1 LTLQYKA
8 IQKFIGK
15 PVKDIYR
22 RYIGYVVGLTLDA
35 SGRLSSVGVD
45 KGGIFEEF
53 SGNQIIMEDDNL
65 ILIPSWKVEAE
76 KFAKEHEL
84 TAKRFKALDELLKSH
99 EIPSYVYE
107 ELYNQ
112 YKDTL
117 GKLKDSKKCLLEKL
131 TNRIK
136 DLDSHIKHLERF
148 LGYLKVQHKTGEIS
162 DEAYKVASD
171 YLNSNISKTIQEKKD
186 IESALN
192 TISSLF
198 ENYEHEEVSEEQE
211 PHPPETSQIETTF
224 TSSEENEPLIVKVTP
239 QNSEEQ

>member
-1 LTLQYKA
+1 MTLQYEA
-8 IQKFIGK
+8 VQKFIGK

-35 SGRLSSVGVD
+35 SGRLNSVGVD

-53 SGNQIIMEDDNL
+53 SGNQIIMENENL

-76 KFAKEHEL
+76 KFVKEHEL
-84 TAKRFKALDELLKSH
+84 TAKRFKALDELLKNH

-112 YKDTL
+112 YKSTL
-117 GKLKDSKKCLLEKL
+117 GKLEESKKRLLEKL
-131 TNRIK
+131 NKRIK

-162 DEAYKVASD
+162 DEAYKIASD
-171 YLNSNISKTIQEKKD
+171 YLNSNISKTFQEKRD
-186 IESALN
+186 IEAALN
-192 TISSLF
+192 SITSLL
-198 ENYEHEEVSEEQE
+198 ESYEHEEVEEAHE
-211 PHPPETSQIETTF
+211 SKPEETPEIESTF
-224 TSSEENEPLIVKVTP
+224 TSQEENEPLIVRVTP
-239 QNSEEQ
+239 QTSEDQ